1 MFADPDPMAP
11 AIAWSMDVF
20 EGEAGEALKTLGIAC
35 VMLGMVFLPGC
46 LFRPHRKATKIT
58 LAKSK

>member
-1 MFADPDPMAP
+1 MAP
-11 AIAWSMDVF
+11 AIAWGMDVF